1 VALETQKKEAMKTL
15 ARIQILALCVVLFN
29 PVSTAQYAKV
39 TSGSKIMISA
49 HPLAAKAGLEVHKKG
64 GNVVDVAVA
73 VAYALGV
80 VEPHGSG
87 VGGEGIMLIYN
98 AKEKKSII
106 VDFKGISPQGA
117 TYRTLDLDKKSEW
130 ARSAK
135 GASVPGAVAGLEYA
149 RETFGKLDRKTVIQP
164 AIDYALRGYEVD
176 STLALNLES
185 YRRILEKDSYAR
197 GMYYPNGQVP
207 KAGVVIKNPD
217 YGKTLLAIQSGGAEV
232 FYKGAI
238 AKLIANDVQKRG
250 GFISKEDLLA
260 YKPVVREALVGE
272 YRGYSIVTTPPPCGG
287 MLLLEA
293 LNILKHFDLKEC
305 RKNDEY
311 NLHLFAEVFK
321 LVFKDEAMHNG
332 DPDFNSIPVKSVLS
346 DAFAFQRFLQI
357 DLAHAR
363 PPQEI
368 EAGRTDDKNTTQLCI
383 MDIEGNTVS
392 MTITLSGLFGTGQ
405 TVEGTGLILNNEMQ
419 NFNIDPKYANSLQPH
434 KRVVTSLV
442 PTIILKDGR
451 PVYTVGTPGGDLIIS
466 TITQVIVNL
475 LDFKMPLRE
484 AIYAP
489 RMFSIFTQRELEVE
503 NRVTEKSLVQLETL
517 GHDVRRSEG
526 FCAYFG
532 AVQSIMYD
540 AGTNTLVGCSD
551 PRRSG
556 AAVGE

>member
-1 VALETQKKEAMKTL
+1 MKTV
-15 ARIQILALCVVLFN
+15 ARMQILGLCVVLFI

-39 TSGSKIMISA
+39 ASGSTIMISA

-87 VGGEGIMLIYN
+87 VGGEGMMLMYD
-98 AKEKKSII
+98 AKKKKSIV

-117 TYRTLDLDKKSEW
+117 TYRTLDLEKKSEW

-135 GASVPGAVAGLEYA
+135 GASVPGAVAGLEFA
-149 RETFGKLDRKTVIQP
+149 RESFGRLDRKTVMQP
-164 AIDYALRGYEVD
+164 AIEYALNGYEVD

-185 YRRILEKDSYAR
+185 YRRVLEKDSYSR
-197 GMYYPNGQVP
+197 GIYYLNGQVP
-207 KAGVVIKNPD
+207 KAGTIVKNPD
-217 YGKTLLAIQSGGAEV
+217 YGRTLLAIQSGGAEA

-238 AKLIANDVQKRG
+238 AELIASDVQKRG

-260 YKPVVREALVGE
+260 YRPVVREALVGE
-272 YRGYSIVTTPPPCGG
+272 YRGYTIVTTPPPCGG

-321 LVFKDEAMHNG
+321 LVFKDEANHNG
-332 DPDFNSIPVKSVLS
+332 DPDFNRIPVKSVLS

-357 DLAHAR
+357 DLARAR
-363 PPQEI
+363 HPQQTET
-368 EAGRTDDKNTTQLCI
+368 GRIDDRNTTQLCV

-392 MTITLSGLFGTGQ
+392 LTITLSSLFGTGQ

-419 NFNIDPKYANSLQPH
+419 NYNIDPTHPNSLQPR

-451 PVYTVGTPGGDLIIS
+451 PIYTVGTPGGDLIIS
-466 TITQVIVNL
+466 TITQVIVHL
-475 LDFKMPLRE
+475 LDFNMPLRE

-503 NRVTEKSLVQLETL
+503 NRVTERSLALLESL
-517 GHDVRRSEG
+517 GHDVKRSEA
-526 FCAYFG
+526 FRAYFG

-556 AAVGE
+556 AAIGE

>member
-1 VALETQKKEAMKTL
+1 MKTL
-15 ARIQILALCVVLFN
+15 DRLRLLVLCVVLFV

-39 TSGSKIMISA
+39 TTGTKIMISA
-49 HPLAAKAGLEVHKKG
+49 HPLAAKAGLEVHRKG

-87 VGGEGIMLIYN
+87 IGGEGMMLIYN
-98 AKEKKSII
+98 AREKKSLI

-117 TYRTLDLDKKSEW
+117 TYRTLDFNRKSEW

-135 GASVPGAVAGLEYA
+135 GASVPGAVAGLELA
-149 RETFGKLDRKTVIQP
+149 RETFGRLDRKTVMQP
-164 AIDYALRGYEVD
+164 AIDYALKGYEVD

-185 YRRILEKDSYAR
+185 YRRMLEKDLYAK
-197 GMYYPNGQVP
+197 GIYYLNGQVP
-207 KAGVVIKNPD
+207 KAGTVIKNPD
-217 YGKTLLAIQSGGAEV
+217 YGKTLLAIQSGGAEA
-232 FYKGAI
+232 FYGGAL
-238 AKLIANDVQKRG
+238 AELIVNDAQKRG

-260 YKPVVREALVGE
+260 YRPVVREALVGQ
-272 YRGYSIVTTPPPCGG
+272 YRGYTIITTPPPCGG

-321 LVFKDEAMHNG
+321 LVFKDEATHNG
-332 DPDFNSIPVKSVLS
+332 DPDFNTIPVKSVLS

-363 PPQEI
+363 PPQHI
-368 EAGRTDDKNTTQLCI
+368 EAGRIDDKNTTQLCV

-392 MTITLSGLFGTGQ
+392 LTITLSSLFGTGQ

-419 NFNIDPKYANSLQPH
+419 NFNIDPNHPNGLQPH

-442 PTIILKDGR
+442 PTIIMKNGR
-451 PVYTVGTPGGDLIIS
+451 PVYVVGTPGGDLIIS

-475 LDFKMPLRE
+475 LDFDMPLRD

-489 RMFSIFTQRELEVE
+489 RMFSIFTQGELEIE
-503 NRVTEKSLVQLETL
+503 NRVTQKSLALLESL
-517 GHDVRRSEG
+517 GHDVKRSEA
-526 FCAYFG
+526 FRAYFG

-540 AGTNTLVGCSD
+540 VGTNKLIGCSD